1 MNAQQRTV
9 AEECTAAS
17 ERDRMSFPQIL
28 GALSGVDIEGY
39 FADLRRAV
47 KIYYLPEG
55 ESIEIAT
62 GAATPPVAE
71 TFDSSAVAAAVRW
84 AQAGG
89 ADYSYKGFCERVM
102 EAGCMGYLVSLSGRR
117 AVYFGR
123 TGETHVEHFPN
134 R

>member
-1 MNAQQRTV
+1 MNAQQRTI

-17 ERDRMSFPQIL
+17 EEDRMSFPQIL
-28 GALSGVDIEGY
+28 GALSGVGIEGY

-47 KIYYLPEG
+47 KIYYLPLG

-62 GAATPPVAE
+62 GGATPAVAE
-71 TFDSSAVAAAVRW
+71 AFDSSAVAAAVRW
-84 AQAGG
+84 AQAG
-89 ADYSYKGFCERVM
+89 APDYSYKGFCERVM
-102 EAGCMGYLVSLSGRR
+102 EAGCMGYLVSLPGRR

-123 TGETHVEHFPN
+123 TGETHVEHFPK